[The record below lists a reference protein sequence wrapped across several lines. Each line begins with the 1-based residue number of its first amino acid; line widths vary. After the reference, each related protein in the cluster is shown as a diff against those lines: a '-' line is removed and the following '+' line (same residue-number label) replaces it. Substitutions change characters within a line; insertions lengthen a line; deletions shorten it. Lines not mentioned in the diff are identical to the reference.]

1 MAIAYVGRIE
11 NDRRSR
17 EKKWMK
23 TIRIVCFTFF
33 TVHYCLRRYFHYS
46 RFLFWSV
53 AFLSFPFFSLSLS
66 HTFLHCLS
74 SRLLETASA
83 CCFRFVCDFISAQDR
98 SNFLFVYIFDLYLI
112 SDGKRWGLRALI
124 EFGWEKNHTKL
135 AEYVFFQ
142 QKKSGREWGFVFCLI
157 FLFPITLLQNVCVC
171 VRKHSSPS
179 LMSNFLAEKKLN
191 WIYCAWNTA
200 LESLVC
206 QAKKSGMWESFFE
219 IWTWGCDSFS

>member
-1 MAIAYVGRIE
+1 MTEEAGKKNEWKLFVLFALRFSLCIIAFAAIF
-11 NDRRSR
+11 
-17 EKKWMK
+17 
-23 TIRIVCFTFF
+23 TILGFF
-33 TVHYCLRRYFHYS
+33 S
-46 RFLFWSV
+46 EAWP
-53 AFLSFPFFSLSLS
+53 FLSFPFFSLSLS

-135 AEYVFFQ
+135 AEYVFFN
-142 QKKSGREWGFVFCLI
+142 KKKVVESEALFFASFFC
-157 FLFPITLLQNVCVC
+157 FLLHCCRTCVC

-179 LMSNFLAEKKLN
+179 LMSNFFAEKKLN